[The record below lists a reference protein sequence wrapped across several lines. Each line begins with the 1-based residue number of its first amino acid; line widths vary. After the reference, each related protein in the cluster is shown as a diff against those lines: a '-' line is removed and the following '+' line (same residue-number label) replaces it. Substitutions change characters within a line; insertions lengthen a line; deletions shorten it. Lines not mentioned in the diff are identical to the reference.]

1 MKIYID
7 NVVFN
12 TELSFDKIYKRNI
25 IYSNEGIFC
34 NHNKKLMRIENIN
47 ANNSNR
53 DNTYERVEYNNHTM
67 LFDHSKEC
75 FKEYIY
81 CIPYDHLYSE
91 EIFEQKHIGYD
102 IILVKH
108 SYFDQ
113 ISYYFEVERNDDFI
127 LNEIISFLSS
137 N

>member
-1 MKIYID
+1 MNDI
-7 NVVFN
+7 NVNKDLV
-12 TELSFDKIYKRNI
+12 FDKQYKRNI

-34 NHNKKLMRIENIN
+34 NHNKKLMLIENTN
-47 ANNSNR
+47 ANTTANK
-53 DNTYERVEYNNHTM
+53 DTYEQIEYNNFTM
-67 LFDHSKEC
+67 LLDHSKEC
-75 FKEYIY
+75 FKEHIY

-91 EIFEQKHIGYD
+91 ETFEQKHIGYD

-127 LNEIISFLSS
+127 LDEIISFLSS

>member
-12 TELSFDKIYKRNI
+12 TELIFDKHYKRSI
-25 IYSNEGIFC
+25 IYSNEGIYC
-34 NHNKKLMRIENIN
+34 NHNKKLMLIENIN
-47 ANNSNR
+47 NK
-53 DNTYERVEYNNHTM
+53 YEQIEYNNQIM
-67 LFDHSKEC
+67 FIDHSKEC
-75 FKEYIY
+75 FKEHIY

-91 EIFEQKHIGYD
+91 ETFEQKHIGYD

-108 SYFDQ
+108 CYFDQ

>member
-7 NVVFN
+7 NVGFN
-12 TELSFDKIYKRNI
+12 SELNYDKNYKRNI
-25 IYSNEGIFC
+25 IYSNEGIYC
-34 NHNKKLMRIENIN
+34 NHNKKLMLIEST
-47 ANNSNR
+47 NNK
-53 DNTYERVEYNNHTM
+53 YERIEYNNHIM
-67 LFDHSKEC
+67 FLDHSKEC
-75 FKEYIY
+75 FKEHIY

-91 EIFEQKHIGYD
+91 ETFEHKHIGYD

-108 SYFDQ
+108 CYFDQ

-127 LNEIISFLSS
+127 LDEIISFLSS

>member
-7 NVVFN
+7 NIVFN
-12 TELSFDKIYKRNI
+12 NELSFDKHYKRNI
-25 IYSNEGIFC
+25 IYSNEGIYC
-34 NHNKKLMRIENIN
+34 NHNKKLMLIERIDT
-47 ANNSNR
+47 NNN
-53 DNTYERVEYNNHTM
+53 YERIEYNNHIM
-67 LFDHSKEC
+67 FLDHSKEC
-75 FKEYIY
+75 FKEHIY

-91 EIFEQKHIGYD
+91 ESFEQKHIGYD

-108 SYFDQ
+108 CYFDQ
-113 ISYYFEVERNDDFI
+113 TSYYFEVERNDDFI

>member
-12 TELSFDKIYKRNI
+12 NELNYDKNYKRNI
-25 IYSNEGIFC
+25 IYSNEGIYC
-34 NHNKKLMRIENIN
+34 NHNKKLMLIESTHNK
-47 ANNSNR
+47 
-53 DNTYERVEYNNHTM
+53 YERIEYNNHIM
-67 LFDHSKEC
+67 FLDHSKEC
-75 FKEYIY
+75 FKEHIY

-91 EIFEQKHIGYD
+91 ETFEQKHIGYD

-108 SYFDQ
+108 CYFDQ

-127 LNEIISFLSS
+127 LDEIISFLSS

>member
-7 NVVFN
+7 NVAFN
-12 TELSFDKIYKRNI
+12 NELTFDKHYKRNI

-34 NHNKKLMRIENIN
+34 NHNKKLMRIESIN
-47 ANNSNR
+47 TNNS
-53 DNTYERVEYNNHTM
+53 DNQYEKMEYNNHIL

-75 FKEYIY
+75 FKEHIY

-91 EIFEQKHIGYD
+91 ETFEQKHIGYD

>member
-1 MKIYID
+1 MNDI
-7 NVVFN
+7 NVNKDLV
-12 TELSFDKIYKRNI
+12 FDKQYKRNI

-34 NHNKKLMRIENIN
+34 NHNKKLMLIENTN
-47 ANNSNR
+47 ANTTT
-53 DNTYERVEYNNHTM
+53 NTYEKIEYNNFTM
-67 LFDHSKEC
+67 LLDHSKEC
-75 FKEYIY
+75 FKEHIY

-91 EIFEQKHIGYD
+91 ETFEQKHIGYD

-127 LNEIISFLSS
+127 LDEIISFLSS

>member
-1 MKIYID
+1 MKIYMNDI
-7 NVVFN
+7 NFN
-12 TELSFDKIYKRNI
+12 KELVFDKQYKRNI

-34 NHNKKLMRIENIN
+34 NHNKKLMLIESIN
-47 ANNSNR
+47 ANTTT
-53 DNTYERVEYNNHTM
+53 NTYEQIEYNNYTM
-67 LFDHSKEC
+67 LIDHSKEC
-75 FKEYIY
+75 FKEHIY

-91 EIFEQKHIGYD
+91 ETFEQKHIGYD

-127 LNEIISFLSS
+127 LDEIISFLSS

>member
-7 NVVFN
+7 NVTFSS
-12 TELSFDKIYKRNI
+12 ELTFDKLYKRNV
-25 IYSNEGIFC
+25 IYSNEGIYC
-34 NHNKKLMRIENIN
+34 NHNKKLMLIEST
-47 ANNSNR
+47 NNN
-53 DNTYERVEYNNHTM
+53 YEQIKYNNCTM
-67 LFDHSKEC
+67 FFDHSKEC
-75 FKEYIY
+75 FKEHIF

-91 EIFEQKHIGYD
+91 ETFEQKHIGYD

-113 ISYYFEVERNDDFI
+113 TSYYFEVERSDDFI

>member
-1 MKIYID
+1 MNDIH
-7 NVVFN
+7 FN
-12 TELSFDKIYKRNI
+12 KELVFDKQYKRNI

-34 NHNKKLMRIENIN
+34 NHNKKLMLIENIN
-47 ANNSNR
+47 SSTTT
-53 DNTYERVEYNNHTM
+53 DTYEQIEYNNHTM
-67 LFDHSKEC
+67 LIDHSKES
-75 FKEYIY
+75 FKEHIY

-91 EIFEQKHIGYD
+91 ETFEQKHIGYD

-127 LNEIISFLSS
+127 LDEIISFLSS

>member
-7 NVVFN
+7 NVTFN
-12 TELSFDKIYKRNI
+12 NELSFDKMYKRNV

-34 NHNKKLMRIENIN
+34 NHNKKLMLIENIN
-47 ANNSNR
+47 
-53 DNTYERVEYNNHTM
+53 DNYEQIEYNNRTM
-67 LFDHSKEC
+67 FLDHSKEC
-75 FKEYIY
+75 FKEHIF

-91 EIFEQKHIGYD
+91 ETFEQKHIGYD

-113 ISYYFEVERNDDFI
+113 TSYYFEVERSDDFI
-127 LNEIISFLSS
+127 LDEIISFLSS

>member
-12 TELSFDKIYKRNI
+12 NELIFDKHYKRNI

-34 NHNKKLMRIENIN
+34 NHNKKLMRIESIN
-47 ANNSNR
+47 TNNS
-53 DNTYERVEYNNHTM
+53 DNKYEKIEYNNHTM

-75 FKEYIY
+75 FKEHIY

-91 EIFEQKHIGYD
+91 ETFEQKHIGYD

-108 SYFDQ
+108 SYFEQ